1 MFLPKFLIADNS
13 EYPENVYVIHTEK
26 PRFALDVDS
35 EEFKWFSPE
44 PEGDDE
50 IQQLLQ
56 QALAFYESEL
66 DSYEE
71 DEDDETMAN

>member
-13 EYPENVYVIHTEK
+13 EYSENVYVIHTEK
-26 PRFALDVDS
+26 PRFAFDVDA
-35 EEFKWFSPE
+35 EEFKWFGTE
-44 PEGDDE
+44 PDGDDE
-50 IQQLLQ
+50 IEELKQ

-71 DEDDETMAN
+71 EDED

>member
-13 EYPENVYVIHTEK
+13 EYPENTYVIHTEK

-35 EEFKWFSPE
+35 EEIKWLGSE

-50 IQQLLQ
+50 IRDLTEK
-56 QALAFYESEL
+56 ALAFYESEL
-66 DSYEE
+66 DNYE
-71 DEDDETMAN
+71 DEIDD

>member
-26 PRFALDVDS
+26 PRFVIDVDS
-35 EEFKWFSPE
+35 EEVKWFSPE

-50 IQQLLQ
+50 IQNLLQ

-71 DEDDETMAN
+71 DDETLAN